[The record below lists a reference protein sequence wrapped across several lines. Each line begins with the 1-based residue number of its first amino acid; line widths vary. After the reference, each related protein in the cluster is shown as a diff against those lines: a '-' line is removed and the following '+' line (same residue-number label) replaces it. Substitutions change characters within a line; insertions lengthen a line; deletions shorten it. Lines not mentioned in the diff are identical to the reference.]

1 MTNDRISIRAVI
13 SGRELSRDTI
23 LAWEA
28 KRLPRAA
35 GKIGLPVPTGPLRRQ
50 RLAFADSKLALEPD
64 EIRQRLARDLRLADR
79 TSRATARLARNRRT
93 LSVCDLH
100 VSGGGN
106 ATDFVQWFDDTQ
118 RTDYTH
124 SMVAANPDHFLIQT
138 APNGRQEVV
147 ETTGGSPLA
156 NRFFVDYENTA
167 TLVTPRDPSFSVQTA
182 GVALA
187 ETGVPIGGVRHQF
200 TDVPGG
206 FRARVCV
213 EFPRLITPRMISEH
227 RWHLACEFSNW
238 IEFAFGQP
246 G

>member
-1 MTNDRISIRAVI
+1 MTSDRISIRAVI
-13 SGRELSRDTI
+13 NGREISRDTV

-35 GKIGLPVPTGPLRRQ
+35 AKIGFPTPSGPLRRQ
-50 RLAFADSKLALEPD
+50 RLAFADSKLALGPD
-64 EIRQRLARDLRLADR
+64 EIRQRLAHDLRLADLA
-79 TSRATARLARNRRT
+79 SRATARLSRGRRT
-93 LSVCDLH
+93 LSACDLY
-100 VSGGGN
+100 VSGGN

-118 RTDYTH
+118 RSDYTH

-138 APNGRQEVV
+138 APNGRQEVI

-156 NRFFVDYENTA
+156 NRFFVDYEDTA
-167 TLVTPRDPSFSVQTA
+167 TLVTPRDPAFSVQTA

-187 ETGVPIGGVRHQF
+187 GTSTPIGGVRHQF
-200 TDVPGG
+200 TDTLGG
-206 FRARVCV
+206 FHARVCV
-213 EFPRLITPRMISEH
+213 EFPRLIAPHMIREH

-238 IEFAFGQP
+238 IEYAFGQQP